1 MSAVQNRSLVVG
13 SNLGTE
19 SDPVVAAALTLA
31 RRAKVPLVA
40 IHAFEPAVPALA
52 PFPAAEIGADTRWL
66 EQLATNLR
74 QSLANQGSRLGLTE
88 AEGRVE
94 LILDEPERALAT
106 VAGDTQALAVVVGA
120 STRPWAWR
128 RLGTTADRL
137 IRRCT
142 RPVLMLAPNRPL
154 PPTKAIFAVDLTPLS
169 GGALAS
175 ALEVLEAIDSLPG
188 SLEALFVLDP
198 AEQRGSLQFS
208 PEQIERFAQEE
219 LARFLTTYAGTHA
232 ARINPRV
239 VTGEPRDGLLGRL
252 ESEQPDLVVVGTHG
266 RKGLDRLLLGSVATA
281 VLDRVES
288 HVLVIP
294 PEAAQSALQSR
305 AESVSCAI
313 QA

>member
-1 MSAVQNRSLVVG
+1 VNAFHNRSLIVG

-19 SDPVVAAALTLA
+19 SDPVVAAALSLA
-31 RRAKVPLVA
+31 RTAQVPLVA

-52 PFPAAEIGADTRWL
+52 PFPAAEVGADTAWV

-74 QSLANQGSRLGLTE
+74 QSLANQGTRLGLGE
-88 AEGRVE
+88 AGGRTE

-106 VAGDTQALAVVVGA
+106 VAADAHALAVVVGA
-120 STRPWAWR
+120 STRPRAWR

-154 PPTKAIFAVDLTPLS
+154 PPAKVIVAVDLTPLS

-175 ALEVLEAIDSLPG
+175 ALEVLAATGMLPA

-208 PEQIERFAQEE
+208 PEQIERFAHEE
-219 LARFLTTYAGTHA
+219 LARFVATYGGGHA
-232 ARINPRV
+232 ARIQPQV
-239 VTGEPRDGLLGRL
+239 VVGEPRDGLLARL
-252 ESEQPDLVVVGTHG
+252 ESEKPDLVVVGTHG

-281 VLDRVES
+281 VLNLAES

-294 PEAAQSALQSR
+294 PEAAQGAFEHR
-305 AESVSCAI
+305 AEAVSCAV